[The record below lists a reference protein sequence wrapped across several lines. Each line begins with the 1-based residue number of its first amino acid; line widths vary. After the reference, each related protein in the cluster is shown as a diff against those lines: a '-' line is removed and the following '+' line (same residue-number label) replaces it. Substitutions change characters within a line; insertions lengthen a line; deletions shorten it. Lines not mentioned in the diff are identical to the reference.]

1 MSMASF
7 EFVQNS
13 SSINTLG
20 FFVATSANFLNINI
34 ANFSNSCQ
42 LDETNP
48 VITIN
53 YVLKFDFVYQINYLS
68 RVKFLRTQN
77 LINKLR
83 ILPLSNVIS
92 KGSRAGNSYKSSLLQ
107 RNTILSYYV
116 SLLSL
121 QIEINIFETN
131 LF

>member
-68 RVKFLRTQN
+68 RVKFLR
-77 LINKLR
+77 I
-83 ILPLSNVIS
+83 
-92 KGSRAGNSYKSSLLQ
+92 
-107 RNTILSYYV
+107 
-116 SLLSL
+116 
-121 QIEINIFETN
+121 
-131 LF
+131 